1 VDEESPRE
9 RWRGA
14 ILPSNVEPAAQ
25 TAPEKNPTW
34 RVVQSPW
41 LIGAL
46 VITTFNLYAFWWL
59 GRTWSQLKQEDQD
72 AGKRPVWHVLS
83 MVVPIYGYFRFHAHM
98 RTIVQIGATDE
109 ARSTLNPLA
118 MTLAWFVITLLSAT
132 AARMPEPGWIGLL
145 PGFLSGALIGW
156 AQHGLNT
163 TWRSL
168 PGGAV
173 RGRVHVLHI
182 LLLFLGAALLVLAIF
197 ALLVAGQ

>member
-1 VDEESPRE
+1 MGDEPPRE

-14 ILPSNVEPAAQ
+14 ILPSNV
-25 TAPEKNPTW
+25 APPTPTTPTRSPTW
-34 RVVQSPW
+34 RVAQSPW

-46 VITTFNLYAFWWL
+46 VVATFNLYAFWWL

-98 RTIVQIGATDE
+98 RTIVGLGATEE
-109 ARSTLNPLA
+109 ARGTLNPLA

-132 AARMPEPGWIGLL
+132 AARLPEPGWIGLL
-145 PGFLSGALIGW
+145 PGLLSGALIGW
-156 AQHGLNT
+156 AQRGLNA

-182 LLLFLGAALLVLAIF
+182 LLLFLGGALLILAVF
-197 ALLVAGQ
+197 GLVVAEQ